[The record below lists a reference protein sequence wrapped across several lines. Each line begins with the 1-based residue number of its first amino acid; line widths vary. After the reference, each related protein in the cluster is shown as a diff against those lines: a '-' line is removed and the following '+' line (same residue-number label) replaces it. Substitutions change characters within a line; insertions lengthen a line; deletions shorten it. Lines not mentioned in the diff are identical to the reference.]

1 MESIPSWSLETFADE
16 LNSKAPVP
24 GGGSVAALVGSLG
37 AALAGMVGALTTGK
51 KKYAAYEEDI
61 QRILKQAEDLQ
72 LELMDQIDRDANNF
86 LPLSKCYGL
95 PAGTEEEKAEKGKK
109 MQAALKKA
117 VTAPVDIIK
126 LSFRA
131 LKLQEELVEKGS
143 RLALSDVGC
152 GALCLQ
158 SSMKMAWL
166 NVIINLKSIH
176 DEDFVRSIRQETEP
190 LLQEGEVLASDIYAQ
205 VEDQLS

>member
-61 QRILKQAEDLQ
+61 QRILRQAEDLQ

-176 DEDFVRSIRQETEP
+176 DEEFVRSIRQETEP

>member
-61 QRILKQAEDLQ
+61 QRILRQAEDLQ

-95 PAGTEEEKAEKGKK
+95 PAGTEEEKAEKEKK

-166 NVIINLKSIH
+166 NVIINLKTIH
-176 DEDFVRSIRQETEP
+176 DEENCCSIRQETEP

>member
-61 QRILKQAEDLQ
+61 QRILRQAEDLQ

-95 PAGTEEEKAEKGKK
+95 PAGTEEEKAEKEKK

-176 DEDFVRSIRQETEP
+176 DEEFVRSIRQETEP

>member
-1 MESIPSWSLETFADE
+1 
-16 LNSKAPVP
+16 
-24 GGGSVAALVGSLG
+24 
-37 AALAGMVGALTTGK
+37 
-51 KKYAAYEEDI
+51 
-61 QRILKQAEDLQ
+61 
-72 LELMDQIDRDANNF
+72 MDQIDRDANNF

-95 PAGTEEEKAEKGKK
+95 PAGTEEEKAEKEKK

-176 DEDFVRSIRQETEP
+176 DEEFVRSIRQETEP

>member
-61 QRILKQAEDLQ
+61 QRILRQAEDLQ

-95 PAGTEEEKAEKGKK
+95 PAGAEEEKAEKEKK

-176 DEDFVRSIRQETEP
+176 DEEFVRSIRQETEP

>member
-61 QRILKQAEDLQ
+61 QRILRQAEDLQ

-95 PAGTEEEKAEKGKK
+95 PAGTEEEKAEKEKK

-126 LSFRA
+126 LPYPLCLWHS
-131 LKLQEELVEKGS
+131 
-143 RLALSDVGC
+143 ALSDPGTFHP
-152 GALCLQ
+152 A
-158 SSMKMAWL
+158 
-166 NVIINLKSIH
+166 
-176 DEDFVRSIRQETEP
+176 
-190 LLQEGEVLASDIYAQ
+190 
-205 VEDQLS
+205 

>member
-95 PAGTEEEKAEKGKK
+95 PAGTEEEKAEKEKK

>member
-16 LNSKAPVP
+16 LNSKTPVP

-95 PAGTEEEKAEKGKK
+95 PAGTEEEKAEKEKK

-126 LSFRA
+126 LSYRA